1 MKKKCKKIWKC
12 AGEYLPLHQKQK
24 RKMFNNQNNQIM
36 ENKMTLNEMVRAEA
50 IKNVS
55 RYNFHPRKAEM
66 LVHHNVCK
74 SLVNLA
80 DKHNFPMGVL
90 VYIAVGTNA
99 HRPIVFE
106 KGYTKCD
113 VEKAEKIISLCEIFA
128 KKFGENTRTNDRLV
142 HAVCRYVDRCGG
154 GVLKFRQLCNALD
167 AKTFVMPK
175 TAKELAEILCG
186 KEAIYSNGG
195 YIIKVNAPTRHKK

>member
-1 MKKKCKKIWKC
+1 MLNNLNNRVMKDT
-12 AGEYLPLHQKQK
+12 
-24 RKMFNNQNNQIM
+24 
-36 ENKMTLNEMVRAEA
+36 MTLNEMVRAEA
-50 IKNVS
+50 VKNVS

-99 HRPIVFE
+99 HRPCVFE
-106 KGYTKCD
+106 KGYARCD